1 MKIYKKGA
9 VILMVLFVILSMPSI
24 LFATTHNGQLDA
36 VLVIDAS
43 GSMKETDPNKLGLE
57 GVKLFVDMMAAS
69 GNQVGIVTYGS
80 KVEATYP
87 MKAVNSQSDKE
98 AIKDFVDG
106 LNRDLEYTDITAGLG
121 KAIEM
126 ENQRDT
132 SLGNKPLIILFTD
145 GNNAVGGVAG
155 RDNQKIDADL
165 AVMLEQAKTTGYP
178 IYTIGL
184 NDNGKLNEAYLKN
197 ISEETGA
204 LAFATKDP
212 NELPDILTQIFAAH
226 SNLKV
231 QNLGTFQGTGDF
243 EEVIVNIPN
252 ENVLEANISATASGN
267 VTFQLVDPLGNSKTI
282 PSNDVS
288 LHESQSYHLLK
299 ILRPVEGDWKLYV
312 KGTAGD
318 KINIDL
324 VYNYD
329 IEVTIEPLKSNR
341 FGKGDTMQIAAY
353 LSIEGTPINDDA
365 LYQNGNATLII
376 KNIDSGVETR
386 TTMQVNGQ
394 KFEGSIALKEE
405 GSFEA
410 SVLVEDTSY
419 QRTSNPIS
427 FNVGK
432 GGSRVMGSSEMNSEN
447 KQGEKSPVFFVG
459 IGVGILALI
468 SVVIIAV
475 KKFKEAKRP
484 LVGQMVIEI
493 RDNTTGKLT
502 PPQYK
507 KLNVFQGK
515 VSLHALLQF
524 APELKAAEDIIFK
537 AAPGDKVMLIN
548 QSAYIIEKSGR
559 AVKAESGI
567 EIKKGE
573 RFTINFAD
581 SGQTVQ
587 IEYLL

>member
-9 VILMVLFVILSMPSI
+9 VILMVLFVILNMPSI

-165 AVMLEQAKTTGYP
+165 AVMLEQAKTAGYP

-226 SNLKV
+226 SNL
-231 QNLGTFQGTGDF
+231 
-243 EEVIVNIPN
+243 
-252 ENVLEANISATASGN
+252 
-267 VTFQLVDPLGNSKTI
+267 
-282 PSNDVS
+282 
-288 LHESQSYHLLK
+288 
-299 ILRPVEGDWKLYV
+299 
-312 KGTAGD
+312 
-318 KINIDL
+318 
-324 VYNYD
+324 
-329 IEVTIEPLKSNR
+329 
-341 FGKGDTMQIAAY
+341 
-353 LSIEGTPINDDA
+353 
-365 LYQNGNATLII
+365 
-376 KNIDSGVETR
+376 
-386 TTMQVNGQ
+386 
-394 KFEGSIALKEE
+394 
-405 GSFEA
+405 
-410 SVLVEDTSY
+410 
-419 QRTSNPIS
+419 
-427 FNVGK
+427 
-432 GGSRVMGSSEMNSEN
+432 
-447 KQGEKSPVFFVG
+447 
-459 IGVGILALI
+459 
-468 SVVIIAV
+468 
-475 KKFKEAKRP
+475 
-484 LVGQMVIEI
+484 
-493 RDNTTGKLT
+493 
-502 PPQYK
+502 
-507 KLNVFQGK
+507 
-515 VSLHALLQF
+515 
-524 APELKAAEDIIFK
+524 
-537 AAPGDKVMLIN
+537 
-548 QSAYIIEKSGR
+548 
-559 AVKAESGI
+559 
-567 EIKKGE
+567 
-573 RFTINFAD
+573 
-581 SGQTVQ
+581 
-587 IEYLL
+587 